1 MQKSDFKNAQR
12 IVDAVSG
19 TASIKRTTEKLCFSR
34 TPRPTFNE
42 FGHCA
47 KPKDPSREYWEN
59 VLELTSILD
68 EKGRYAGFSDPHHIL
83 RSLAE
88 DGLIWFEMKHVKKA
102 IARRVAK

>member
-1 MQKSDFKNAQR
+1 MKKDEFNHARR

-19 TASIKRTTEKLCFSR
+19 TVSVKRTTETKCFQR
-34 TPRPTFNE
+34 TPRPTFNVH
-42 FGHCA
+42 GYCA
-47 KPKDPSREYWEN
+47 KPKDPSKEFWEN

-102 IARRVAK
+102 IARRVAR